1 MFAWLLEELARK
13 VLVNDIIETTPLEI
27 RLQVVEEMLEE
38 VQLRA
43 KEVRLLA
50 EQLMQR
56 WKDG

>member
-1 MFAWLLEELARK
+1 MSFTEMARK

-50 EQLMQR
+50 EQLMER